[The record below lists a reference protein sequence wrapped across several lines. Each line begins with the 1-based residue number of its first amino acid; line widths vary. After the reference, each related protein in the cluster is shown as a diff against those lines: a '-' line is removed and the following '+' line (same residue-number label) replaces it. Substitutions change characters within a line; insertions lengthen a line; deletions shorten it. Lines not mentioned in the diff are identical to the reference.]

1 MALRKV
7 SHELGYF
14 TDSEKG
20 RQQFALKRV
29 IGHNILQSGYC
40 VNPDIV
46 SPFAHPEQ
54 GPVWEW
60 YYSNTPEV
68 LEKLGGNYK
77 QDGPGIL
84 RKVPEESLEELDKIF
99 EVTGCYEMFEAIEK
113 NSQEKAGELGLKITP
128 EGIDNEY
135 FAEVYTA
142 NNGSH
147 NS

>member
-7 SHELGYF
+7 SQEMGFF

-29 IGHNILQSGYC
+29 IGQNILQSGYC

-46 SPFAHPEQ
+46 SPFTHPEQ

-60 YYSNTPEV
+60 FYANTPDIV
-68 LEKLGGNYK
+68 EKLGGNYK

-84 RKVPEESLEELDKIF
+84 RNIPHESLEELDKIF

-113 NSQEKAGELGLKITP
+113 NSLEKAAELGMEVSKD
-128 EGIDNEY
+128 GIDNEY
-135 FAEVYTA
+135 FENVYTA

-147 NS
+147 NV